1 MEEQIEQAV
10 TFALSP
16 TADHSLKSQAMNFC
30 EQVKVSPEGWL
41 LCLSLFVRFPKSTP
55 ESRLFALQVVE
66 EVLKN
71 RFSSLDASQV
81 HQIQSTLMD
90 FVKREYVLGG
100 DESEFSTEP
109 QYLKNKFAHTLTLLF
124 VQLYPSSW
132 INFFDEFLALI
143 QTNNINGNKTNM
155 RTIDIFLRV
164 LLAID
169 EEVASLVV
177 PREKDEVQRNS
188 NIKDYMRGGDVQ
200 KLALIWYQI
209 LEEYITRNQD
219 IAEMCLKL
227 IGLYISWIDISLI
240 VNDTFITRIYPLLGD
255 TRLRIAAC
263 ECLSEIVYKG
273 MKPHDKFKLIQA
285 LNLTNVM
292 TGLDYSDDIEF
303 VEQVAKLTNVLGVE
317 LCKIWEE
324 MDPTT
329 KSIVYIQIELLLQFL
344 LKFLADEYDDT
355 SCAVFSFLS
364 AFLSVLKKQIKQ
376 VGELSSSQREF
387 LDSLL
392 KVIVIKM
399 KFDDESDWGG
409 TDDDGEGEAEFSVMR
424 KNLKSFFDIIYN
436 IDSQLFTT
444 YVHFAVLN
452 TLANYEKAGNS
463 FDWRDLELALHVL
476 LLYGEAIKGQLQ
488 FMKTEN
494 EIVILTPLGE
504 MVQKMVQ
511 CNVAT
516 YSHPLI
522 ILNFFENVV
531 RYYQFFEVQPEYIP
545 SVLEVFVDSRGLH
558 SHDSQIR
565 SRSWYLF
572 YRFIKLLKSNIDKY
586 VETVLRSIQ
595 DLLIIQAVV
604 PRVDSPDESPLTKDK
619 ALEAG
624 FSEQLYILE
633 TVGILITIETIK
645 DRQLEFTKAVFNP
658 LLTELQ
664 SYLNT
669 KLSEPVDVHTVLQLH
684 HLIMAIGSIAKGFP
698 EAPKRS
704 APTAPW
710 VVILKQATEA
720 ILVTLKTLDCYEIIR
735 DASRYSFA
743 RLVNVLGIEILPYL
757 PTLINGLL
765 NKSEASELVDV
776 LPFIGLISHKFNPS
790 IFDILNEL
798 IVPLVN
804 KVFVFF
810 HQPPSGTDDVLLLV
824 NLRKAYLNFI
834 LSLLN
839 GGMDAVFISEL
850 NRPRL
855 ESILQSVI
863 HYASDLSD
871 IPTTRLSFNIL
882 SKTLTL
888 WGEQLQSSGLYEH
901 ILRIC
906 FEVPMKSSFDAN
918 DGQSQLVLNE
928 ISNILKIILSQKGDD
943 FVKYLGTFL
952 ALWSPPYD
960 LDSFLQTLQQPD
972 IKMFRKYFQ
981 RFIQRSKS

>member
-1 MEEQIEQAV
+1 
-10 TFALSP
+10 
-16 TADHSLKSQAMNFC
+16 
-30 EQVKVSPEGWL
+30 
-41 LCLSLFVRFPKSTP
+41 
-55 ESRLFALQVVE
+55 
-66 EVLKN
+66 
-71 RFSSLDASQV
+71 
-81 HQIQSTLMD
+81 
-90 FVKREYVLGG
+90 
-100 DESEFSTEP
+100 
-109 QYLKNKFAHTLTLLF
+109 
-124 VQLYPSSW
+124 
-132 INFFDEFLALI
+132 
-143 QTNNINGNKTNM
+143 
-155 RTIDIFLRV
+155 
-164 LLAID
+164 
-169 EEVASLVV
+169 
-177 PREKDEVQRNS
+177 
-188 NIKDYMRGGDVQ
+188 
-200 KLALIWYQI
+200 
-209 LEEYITRNQD
+209 
-219 IAEMCLKL
+219 
-227 IGLYISWIDISLI
+227 
-240 VNDTFITRIYPLLGD
+240 
-255 TRLRIAAC
+255 
-263 ECLSEIVYKG
+263 

-324 MDPTT
+324 MGPET
-329 KSIVYIQIELLLQFL
+329 KSTVYIQIELLFQFL

-399 KFDDESDWGG
+399 KFDDESE

-494 EIVILTPLGE
+494 EIVKLTPLGE
-504 MVQKMVQ
+504 MLQKMVQ
-511 CNVAT
+511 CNVTT

-572 YRFIKLLKSNIDKY
+572 YRFIKLLKSNVDKY
-586 VETVLRSIQ
+586 VET

-604 PRVDSPDESPLTKDK
+604 PRVDNPDESPLTKDK

-633 TVGILITIETIK
+633 TV
-645 DRQLEFTKAVFNP
+645 
-658 LLTELQ
+658 ELQ

-704 APTAPW
+704 APIAPW
-710 VVILKQATEA
+710 VDILKQATEA
-720 ILVTLKTLDCYEIIR
+720 ILVTLKALDCYEIIR

-765 NKSEASELVDV
+765 SKCEASELVDV

-810 HQPPSGTDDVLLLV
+810 NQPPSGTDDVLLLV

-839 GGMDAVFISEL
+839 GGMDAVFIM

-871 IPTTRLSFNIL
+871 IPTARLSFNIL

-906 FEVPMKSSFDAN
+906 FEVPMKPSFNAN

-952 ALWSPPYD
+952 TLWSPPYD
-960 LDSFLQTLQQPD
+960 LDNFLQTLQQPD
-972 IKMFRKYFQ
+972 IKMFRNDSFKDQ
-981 RFIQRSKS
+981 NHESNL